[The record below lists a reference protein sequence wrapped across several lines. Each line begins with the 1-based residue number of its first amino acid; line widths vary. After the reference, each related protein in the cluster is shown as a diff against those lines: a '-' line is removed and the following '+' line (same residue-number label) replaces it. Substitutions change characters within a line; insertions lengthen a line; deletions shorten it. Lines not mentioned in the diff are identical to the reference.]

1 MSLVVSVMLGISLLK
16 KEGLIR
22 WILSIILL
30 HISLSKEKI
39 LVLHDSKTK
48 TVLLDSDLRF
58 IKEGLN
64 LVEGKKKF

>member
-1 MSLVVSVMLGISLLK
+1 MSLVVSVMLGIFLLK

-39 LVLHDSKTK
+39 SVLHDSKTK
-48 TVLLDSDLRF
+48 TVLLGSDLRF

>member
-39 LVLHDSKTK
+39 SALHDSKTK

>member
-1 MSLVVSVMLGISLLK
+1 MSLVVSVMLGIFLLK

-30 HISLSKEKI
+30 RIFLSKEKI
-39 LVLHDSKTK
+39 SALHDSKTK
-48 TVLLDSDLRF
+48 TVLLDSDLLF
-58 IKEGLN
+58 IKEELN